1 MPGVSTQHRLALVWL
16 TVLAVLML
24 VLSACA
30 APGDREPEFDAT
42 TEPSRKPTAV
52 PEERPTPEPTAVSEE
67 KPTPE
72 PTAEPEECWDGV
84 LSAEPLHCYILQQ
97 AQEQGLLAVDA
108 IYEIDGRDDTSY
120 LRIYLKGERGWIS
133 DETGAFLREKTA
145 EFLLRWPRKA
155 PKGDEY
161 EKCRGHFSHEY
172 CLLDVP
178 IWSGKPTM
186 FLPWPVGYTSLSLK
200 LGGAEAR
207 LTEGGWASWRQ
218 LWPKAPGGGIDVAPR
233 DGFDVSD
240 VDLTNIPEVDCEKI
254 GRSVVQDS
262 CYAWERHPGLGIAG
276 WHGGEIGSPV
286 YIQLKSPSGDEAGLE
301 ALKRELVPDYGDGRR
316 KVVIIPVKYDF
327 EELWRWAEIL
337 DRFSLSAGNTIGI
350 RSADVSWSS
359 RPGPHGILLGDL
371 VPPLDSPDR
380 RETIRVGA
388 QVPQRVADA
397 LPTLLPLLGIPVDA
411 VGQVSLSISAAGPAL
426 LLRD

>member
-16 TVLAVLML
+16 TVLAVLAL
-24 VLSACA
+24 CLFACA
-30 APGDREPEFDAT
+30 AQGAREPEPDAA
-42 TEPSRKPTAV
+42 TEPSRK
-52 PEERPTPEPTAVSEE
+52 PTAVSEE

-108 IYEIDGRDDTSY
+108 IYAIDGPDDTSY

-155 PKGDEY
+155 PKGDGY
-161 EKCRGHFSHEY
+161 KKCRGHFSHEY

-178 IWSGKPTM
+178 SWSGKPTM
-186 FLPWPVGYTSLSLK
+186 FLPWPAGYRSLSLK

-240 VDLTNIPEVDCEKI
+240 VDLTNIPEVDCEKA
-254 GRSVVQDS
+254 RNRKS
-262 CYAWERHPGLGIAG
+262 CWAWERHPGLGIAG
-276 WHGGEIGSPV
+276 WHGGEIGSQV
-286 YIQLKSPSGDEAGLE
+286 YVQLKSPPGDEAGLE

-337 DRFSLSAGNTIGI
+337 NRFSLSAGNTIGI

-371 VPPLDSPDR
+371 ASLDSPAR

-411 VGQVSLSISAAGPAL
+411 VGEVVRNVLWDRPWYVIL
-426 LLRD
+426 E